1 VRRILTDQAAAVWRD
16 VRHSARVL
24 VASPAYTLVSVLSI
38 ALGIGLATT
47 VYCEYRSTL
56 FRPIPGV
63 TAAES
68 LVTILQPVSY
78 PSLEEFRDNSGQFSS
93 LAAYQGPVPF
103 VLRNQGAPERVW
115 GQIVTPDYFRVLGVR
130 CALGRAFAPGDAEL
144 HTGAVISDRLWRR
157 RFSADPNLPGQTIRL
172 GGRMVTVIGVA
183 PPGFLGASP
192 MMLAADIF
200 VATTAD
206 EDILPELARERVHD
220 PRRRGFF
227 TVGRLRPGITTEQA
241 EIALDALARRL
252 DEQLGERLQPGGRRI
267 SLAPGGTL
275 FPVRKQ
281 DLPLL
286 LSFPL
291 ALVGITLWVGCTN
304 VATMSLAKVVA
315 RRRETAVR
323 LALGA
328 GRARIVR
335 QLLTENVMLSLMA
348 AFAGCALSYWALG
361 AADRLKPMM
370 PGYMEV
376 QFLMDGTALAMA
388 VVVAVGAGLVF
399 GLLPAVR
406 AARTNI
412 ASGLST
418 GAYVRVSGY
427 RWFSVRNFLVLQQ
440 VAGSLTLLLLT
451 GFIIL
456 GFQRS
461 TSLDMGFDTRGL
473 SMASLD
479 PQRDGYTPEAT
490 ADLLEKLE
498 QRLRVVPGI
507 RAVAYAQGSPLGA
520 LGEMA
525 QAKTRLVRDPQLLHY
540 VKIEHVAPRY
550 FETIGIPILLGR
562 AFTIAEADH
571 AAKVAI
577 VNETMAQGFGP
588 GAEVLDRTVD
598 IDGQPHSIVGVAK
611 DVRGVAI
618 LRLSESVAY
627 VPLDAAD
634 RRAAGGMTVLVR
646 AEPGVEVPA
655 EIRKAARALDP
666 DLAVFDV
673 LNMTEQI
680 QQTMSMVRVVTFV
693 YGGIGLF
700 GLALAAIGLGGVT
713 AYAVARRRK
722 EIGIRMALG
731 ARAVDVLRVV
741 LREGAVL
748 VIVGTA
754 VGQLAAMGV
763 GRALGGYI
771 ALVSQALQTS
781 LSDPLL
787 LVGAPILLAG
797 VTMLACWFPARRA
810 IRIDPVTTLREE

>member
-1 VRRILTDQAAAVWRD
+1 VRRLTEQASVVWRD
-16 VRHSARVL
+16 VRQSARVL
-24 VASPAYTLVSVLSI
+24 VASPAYTLVSVVSI
-38 ALGIGLATT
+38 ALGLALVTT

-63 TAAES
+63 TGADS

-78 PSLEEFRDNSGQFSS
+78 PSLEEFRDHGGQFSS
-93 LAAYQGPVPF
+93 LAAYQGPVAF
-103 VLRNQGAPERVW
+103 VLRNQAAPERVW
-115 GQIVTPDYFRVLGVR
+115 GQIVSPDYFTVLGVR
-130 CALGRAFAPGDAEL
+130 CAIGRAFVPGDADL
-144 HTGAVISDRLWRR
+144 DTGVVISDRLWRR
-157 RFSADPNLPGQTIRL
+157 RFAADPTLPGHPIRL
-172 GGRMVTVIGVA
+172 GGRMVTVMGVA

-206 EDILPELARERVHD
+206 ENILPELARDRVHD
-220 PRRRGFF
+220 PGRRTFF
-227 TVGRLRPGITTEQA
+227 AVGRLRPDITIERA
-241 EIALDALARRL
+241 EAALDAIARRL
-252 DEQLGERLQPGGRRI
+252 DEQRGEHLQPGGRRI
-267 SLAPGGTL
+267 LLAPGGTL

-291 ALVGITLWVGCTN
+291 ALVAITLWVGCTN
-304 VATMSLAKVVA
+304 VATMSLARVVA

-328 GRARIVR
+328 SRARIVR
-335 QLLTENVMLSLMA
+335 QLLTESVMLSLMA
-348 AFAGCALSYWALG
+348 AAAGCALSYWALG
-361 AADRLKPMM
+361 AFDRLKPLM
-370 PGYMEV
+370 PGYMDF
-376 QFLMDGTALAMA
+376 QILMDGTALALAAA
-388 VVVAVGAGLVF
+388 VAAGAGLAF
-399 GLLPAVR
+399 GLLPAAR
-406 AARTNI
+406 AARTPI

-427 RWFSVRNFLVLQQ
+427 RWLSVRNFLVLQQ

-507 RAVAYAQGSPLGA
+507 RALAYAQGSPLGA

-525 QAKTRLVRDPQLLHY
+525 QTKVRLVRDPETLVHR
-540 VKIEHVAPRY
+540 VKVEHVAPRY
-550 FETIGIPILLGR
+550 FETLGIPVLLGR
-562 AFTIAEADH
+562 AFTTAEADH
-571 AAKVAI
+571 GAKVAI
-577 VNETMAQGFGP
+577 VNETMAQGFGT
-588 GAEVLDRTVD
+588 GAAVLGRTVD
-598 IDGQPHSIVGVAK
+598 IDGEPNMVIGVAK
-611 DVRGVAI
+611 DVRGIAV
-618 LRLSESVAY
+618 LRLAESVAY
-627 VPLDAAD
+627 VPLETAD
-634 RRAAGGMTVLVR
+634 RRAAGGITVLLR
-646 AEPGVEVPA
+646 AEPGVDARA
-655 EIRKAARALDP
+655 EIRKAAQALDP
-666 DLAVFDV
+666 DLAIFDV
-673 LNMTEQI
+673 LNMTEQV

-693 YGGIGLF
+693 YGGIGVF

-713 AYAVARRRK
+713 AYSVARRRK
-722 EIGIRMALG
+722 EIGIRIALG
-731 ARAVDVLRVV
+731 ARATDVLRVV

-748 VIVGTA
+748 VVAGTV
-754 VGQLAAMGV
+754 VGQLAAMGI

-787 LVGAPILLAG
+787 LVGAPLLLAG